1 MYLAMA
7 ARRVREYLRGCS
19 RPRNQ
24 EGEAE
29 IEEMTLHISE
39 AEVREV
45 LNMRQAIEAVE
56 EISRK
61 QATGEV
67 VVHPR
72 RRFELPGGGFFHYM
86 AAADFSMGFLAM
98 KQYTYVRG
106 ELRFLVP
113 LYEMAT
119 GDLLALIEADYMGQ
133 LRTGA
138 ASGVATKYLARRDSC
153 IAAVIGTGGQA
164 KTQLE
169 AVAAVRKLESAR
181 AYGRDAAKRE
191 KFCQEMSERLGIP
204 VHSSPSAAE
213 AVRDADIVATATTAS
228 QPVVRGA
235 DLAPGAHINAIGANH
250 AHKRELD
257 DEAVASADVIVVDSV
272 EQSRQEAGDLIIAFR
287 GDEICWTGVKKLS
300 DVVAS
305 KTSGR
310 TSVTEVTLFK
320 SNGIASWDLA
330 VAMKVYALARENKL
344 GRELPLWNDMPK
356 V

>member
-1 MYLAMA
+1 
-7 ARRVREYLRGCS
+7 
-19 RPRNQ
+19 
-24 EGEAE
+24 
-29 IEEMTLHISE
+29 MTLHISE
-39 AEVREV
+39 REVRTV
-45 LNMRQAIEAVE
+45 LTMPLAIEAVK

-86 AAADFSMGFLAM
+86 AAADFSAGFVAM

-106 ELRFLVP
+106 KLRFLVP

-138 ASGVATKYLARRDSC
+138 ASGVATKYLARKDAR
-153 IAAVIGTGGQA
+153 IAAIIGTGGQA
-164 KTQLE
+164 RTQLE
-169 AVAAVRKLESAR
+169 AVAVVRKLESAR
-181 AYGRDAAKRE
+181 AYGRDAANRE
-191 KFCQEMSERLGIP
+191 NFCKEMSERLGVSVQP
-204 VHSSPSAAE
+204 CASSAE
-213 AVRDADIVATATTAS
+213 AVRGADIVSTATTTS
-228 QPVVRGA
+228 QPVVAGA

-272 EQSRQEAGDLIIAFR
+272 EQSRQEAGDLIIAFH

-300 DVVAS
+300 EVVAG
-305 KTSGR
+305 KASGR
-310 TSVTEVTLFK
+310 TSDSEMTLFK

-330 VAMKVYALARENKL
+330 VAMKVYALARERKL
-344 GRELPLWNDMPK
+344 GRELPLWEGRPLD
-356 V
+356 

>member
-1 MYLAMA
+1 
-7 ARRVREYLRGCS
+7 
-19 RPRNQ
+19 
-24 EGEAE
+24 
-29 IEEMTLHISE
+29 MTLHISE
-39 AEVREV
+39 AEARAV
-45 LNMRQAIEAVE
+45 LTMPLAVEAVE

-86 AAADFSMGFLAM
+86 AAADFSSGFVAM
-98 KQYTYVRG
+98 KQYTFVLG
-106 ELRFLVP
+106 KLRFLVP

-138 ASGVATKYLARRDSC
+138 ASGVATKYLARKNARV
-153 IAAVIGTGGQA
+153 AAIIGTGGQA
-164 KTQLE
+164 QTQLE
-169 AVAAVRKLESAR
+169 AIAAVRKLESAR
-181 AYGRDAAKRE
+181 AYGRDAAKLE
-191 KFCQEMSERLGIP
+191 KFCKEMSERLGIP
-204 VHSSPSAAE
+204 VHACASADE
-213 AVRDADIVATATTAS
+213 AVRGADIVCTATTSS
-228 QPVVRGA
+228 QPVVNGA

-257 DEAVASADVIVVDSV
+257 DEAVASADIIVVDSV
-272 EQSRQEAGDLIIAFR
+272 EQSRQEAGDLIIAFH

-300 DVVAS
+300 EIVAG

-310 TSVTEVTLFK
+310 TSDTEVTLFK

-330 VAMKVYALARENKL
+330 VAMKVYAMAREKKL
-344 GRELPLWNDMPK
+344 GRELSLWSDGAK
-356 V
+356 G

>member
-1 MYLAMA
+1 
-7 ARRVREYLRGCS
+7 V
-19 RPRNQ
+19 
-24 EGEAE
+24 
-29 IEEMTLHISE
+29 TLHISE
-39 AEVREV
+39 AEVRAV
-45 LNMRQAIEAVE
+45 LGMQQAIEAVE

-86 AAADFSMGFLAM
+86 AAADFSAGYVAM

-106 ELRFLVP
+106 KLRFLVP

-138 ASGVATKYLARRDSC
+138 ASGVATKYLARRDSR
-153 IAAVIGTGGQA
+153 IVAIIGTGGQA
-164 KTQLE
+164 RTQLE

-181 AYGRDAAKRE
+181 AFGRDAAKRE
-191 KFCQEMSERLGIP
+191 KFCKEMSARLGIP
-204 VHSSPSAAE
+204 VIPSASASE
-213 AVRDADIVATATTAS
+213 A
-228 QPVVRGA
+228 VRGA
-235 DLAPGAHINAIGANH
+235 DIVSTATTTSRPVVSGADLSPGAHINAIGANH

-257 DEAVASADVIVVDSV
+257 DEAVASADIIVVDSV
-272 EQSRQEAGDLIIAFR
+272 EQSRQEAGDLIIAFH

-300 DVVAS
+300 EVVSGKAN
-305 KTSGR
+305 GR
-310 TSVTEVTLFK
+310 TSDSEVTLFK

-330 VAMKVYALARENKL
+330 VAMKVYALAREKKL
-344 GRELPLWNDMPK
+344 GRELPLWSEEAK
-356 V
+356 A

>member
-1 MYLAMA
+1 MA
-7 ARRVREYLRGCS
+7 
-19 RPRNQ
+19 
-24 EGEAE
+24 
-29 IEEMTLHISE
+29 LHISE
-39 AEVREV
+39 AEVRAV
-45 LNMRQAIEAVE
+45 LTMPVAVQAVE

-86 AAADFSMGFLAM
+86 AAADYSTGYVAM

-106 ELRFLVP
+106 KLRFLVP

-119 GDLLALIEADYMGQ
+119 GDLLALMEADYMGQ

-138 ASGVATKYLARRDSC
+138 ASGVATRYLARKDSRV
-153 IAAVIGTGGQA
+153 AAIIGTGGQA

-169 AVAAVRKLESAR
+169 AVATVRKLESAR

-191 KFCQEMSERLGIP
+191 KFCHEMSGRLGIP
-204 VHSSPSAAE
+204 VRSCSSASE
-213 AVRDADIVATATTAS
+213 AVRDADIVSTATTAS
-228 QPVVRGA
+228 QPVVSGA

-257 DEAVASADVIVVDSV
+257 DEAVASADIIVVDSV
-272 EQSRQEAGDLIIAFR
+272 EQSRQEAGDLIIAFH

-300 DVVAS
+300 EIVAG
-305 KTSGR
+305 KAAGR
-310 TSVTEVTLFK
+310 TSDTEVTLFK

-330 VAMKVYALARENKL
+330 VAMKVYSMSREKGL
-344 GRELPLWNDMPK
+344 GRELPLWSDGSK
-356 V
+356 S